1 MGLHQHNFACTA
13 ALRVNNVAVDCIV
26 DRCSEG
32 SDPLGIKP
40 GTDSPCVTYVDHT
53 IEKVKVETITKLHY
67 YNLNRGKIKR
77 TQCMHVQY
85 SL

>member
-26 DRCSEG
+26 DRGSEG

-53 IEKVKVETITKLHY
+53 IEKVKVETISL
-67 YNLNRGKIKR
+67 KIVVYCTVVSSQIVVIVK
-77 TQCMHVQY
+77 Y
-85 SL
+85 S